1 MLLFQKFLIT
11 MYSIIHFDIG
21 LRERD
26 FSNPLCG
33 IRTRKQLERKERQ
46 VKICNFF
53 FLFFP
58 PNMLLTFVCP
68 VVYARIFLNYYNSLY
83 W

>member
-53 FLFFP
+53 FSNVKFRIILMREINYSYFFLF
-58 PNMLLTFVCP
+58 
-68 VVYARIFLNYYNSLY
+68 
-83 W
+83 